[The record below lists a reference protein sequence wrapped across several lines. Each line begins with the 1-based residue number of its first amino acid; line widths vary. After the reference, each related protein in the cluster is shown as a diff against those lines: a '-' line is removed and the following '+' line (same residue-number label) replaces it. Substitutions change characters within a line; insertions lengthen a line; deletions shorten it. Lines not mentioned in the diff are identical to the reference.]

1 MYNEMSTSLAALPN
15 DAHPTAAPVQTQPT
29 LGINNGDVSAVVD
42 SLGQVIALPTRDIPT
57 AAAAMST
64 DAEVQPNHV
73 TVDRDYISRLTGNGD
88 TASDRRM
95 VTPPDTHDI
104 YLLPVTAAL
113 AVLLLTLRSS
123 LSILRKYLPKR
134 FWETDG
140 TPAVLFDVLR
150 AVAVGSAVWA
160 VDGYF

>member
-1 MYNEMSTSLAALPN
+1 MSTSLSALPN
-15 DAHPTAAPVQTQPT
+15 DAHPTATPVQSQPS
-29 LGINNGDVSAVVD
+29 LGINNRDVNAVVD
-42 SLGQVIALPTRDIPT
+42 SLGHIVALPTRDIPT
-57 AAAAMST
+57 VAAAMFT

-73 TVDRDYISRLTGNGD
+73 TVDRDYISRLSNTGD
-88 TASDRRM
+88 VASDRRM

-134 FWETDG
+134 FWENDG
-140 TPAVLFDVLR
+140 TPSMMFDVLR
-150 AVAVGSAVWA
+150 AAVVGGAVWA

>member
-1 MYNEMSTSLAALPN
+1 MSTSLSALPN
-15 DAHPTAAPVQTQPT
+15 DAHPTATAVQSHPT
-29 LGINNGDVSAVVD
+29 LGINHGDVNAVVS
-42 SLGQVIALPTRDIPT
+42 SLGQGVALPTRDIPT

-73 TVDRDYISRLTGNGD
+73 TVDRDYITRLSSSENS
-88 TASDRRM
+88 ASDKRM

-113 AVLLLTLRSS
+113 AVLLLTIRSS
-123 LSILRKYLPKR
+123 LSVLRKYLPQR

-140 TPAVLFDVLR
+140 TPTVLFDVVR
-150 AVAVGSAVWA
+150 AAAVGGAVWA